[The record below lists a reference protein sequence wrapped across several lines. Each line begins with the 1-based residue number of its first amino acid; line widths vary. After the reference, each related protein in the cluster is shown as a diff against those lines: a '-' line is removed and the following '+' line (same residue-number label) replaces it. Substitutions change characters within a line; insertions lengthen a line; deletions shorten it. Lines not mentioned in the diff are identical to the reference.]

1 MLRKLCL
8 EIQVKFQSLT
18 SDQVFQINSIASSY
32 MSATGKIL
40 LPDESDFWSVSP
52 IDSEKYSLYVNVSGV
67 PGSLENI
74 ELSSVLDD
82 LQVLFQSNHDK
93 FESVID
99 SVTTICMSVEDL
111 LNHHAFSVLIHL
123 IFALIQNLFPGLV
136 LVIVFTHVVLIT
148 LKFLRSLVLLVLHL
162 IMNKFIGLG

>member
-52 IDSEKYSLYVNVSGV
+52 IDSEKHVNVSGV
-67 PGSLENI
+67 PGSLDNI

-93 FESVID
+93 FESITD
-99 SVTTICMSVEDL
+99 SVTTICMSVDNL
-111 LNHHAFSVLIHL
+111 LNHHNFSIFNTLDFRSYSKSFPRFSVGNSFH
-123 IFALIQNLFPGLV
+123 AVAV
-136 LVIVFTHVVLIT
+136 L
-148 LKFLRSLVLLVLHL
+148 
-162 IMNKFIGLG
+162 